1 LNVYEAVDVLALIQ
15 DETYE
20 NLRLMVKDALYLRSD
35 AVLPVII
42 KLTNQEF
49 EGVFTCTVDDT
60 LDYLFETIR
69 RARLHRFV
77 IVDDSKKLVGML
89 TLSDILGYLLYGELG
104 EDGLE
109 SKITVPRSQSRV

>member
-1 LNVYEAVDVLALIQ
+1 
-15 DETYE
+15 
-20 NLRLMVKDALYLRSD
+20 M
-35 AVLPVII
+35 
-42 KLTNQEF
+42 
-49 EGVFTCTVDDT
+49 
-60 LDYLFETIR
+60 DYLFETIR

-109 SKITVPRSQSRV
+109 GRVQAPRSQSRV

>member
-1 LNVYEAVDVLALIQ
+1 
-15 DETYE
+15 
-20 NLRLMVKDALYLRSD
+20 M
-35 AVLPVII
+35 
-42 KLTNQEF
+42 
-49 EGVFTCTVDDT
+49 
-60 LDYLFETIR
+60 DYLFETIR

-109 SKITVPRSQSRV
+109 SRVQAPRSQSRV